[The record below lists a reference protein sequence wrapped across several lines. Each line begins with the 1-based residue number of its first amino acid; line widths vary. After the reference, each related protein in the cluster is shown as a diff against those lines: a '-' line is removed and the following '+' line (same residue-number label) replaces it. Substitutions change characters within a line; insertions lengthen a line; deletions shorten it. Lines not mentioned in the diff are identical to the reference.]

1 MAALSNIKIEM
12 ELRPCFVCSIARADN
27 REIITNT
34 RKALF
39 HKWAEKEQVIL
50 KANAFLG
57 SKEIERI
64 LDEYKK
70 SGYISYGMETEK
82 VKETVAIVEY
92 EDGTVGEVL
101 PENIRFLDSPH
112 DQYGFTEREDTK
124 Q

>member
-12 ELRPCFVCSIARADN
+12 ELRPCIVRSIARKDSCSP
-27 REIITNT
+27 

-82 VKETVAIVEY
+82 VKATVAIVEY

-124 Q
+124 K